1 MKIKGIWFWLFLMFS
16 YCSYANQQEL
26 IREERRRQAEEIR
39 KLEKNEL
46 KDEVK
51 LNDIEEDAQAMGSE
65 IRNINIEGN
74 TILKKSEIELLKKR
88 YISRKGGKNI
98 LNLMK
103 ELENMYLEE
112 GYISVR
118 VKINME
124 KSNIQEG
131 KIFLKVIEGH
141 VEKIIF
147 KNGKSQEKLKIF
159 TSFPIYKGK
168 ILNINDL
175 DQGID
180 NLNSVSSNSA
190 RVDITAG
197 NELGGSIVEIDN
209 HKRKK
214 VSGAV
219 NYNDLGQSSTGK
231 DRIKFSLIFEDVA
244 GINDTFASTY
254 QRKLGNSRKYK
265 DNENFSFYYKVPVK
279 YWEFSISKDQSEYLS
294 TIKSFAHT
302 YEITGVSKNMNYSAR
317 RIISRNSN
325 GKTSVGV
332 TLTNKETK
340 NYFDGIKL
348 ITSSRKLSVLKIEAN
363 HNRRFF
369 NGVLYGDFT
378 YHEGIKKF
386 GAEKDENKG
395 DYSPRAQFQKYTAD
409 LSWYKPFM
417 IREQRFSYRVS
428 FSGQYS
434 DDILYSSEK
443 LGIGDDTTVRGFKEN
458 SIMGDKGFYIRNE
471 IGYNYKSLEPFIA
484 YDYGRV
490 KDVYKDEYY
499 EKNGSEMSGATI
511 GLRMYLNNFDMSF
524 SYSKPLTAPAYIKKN
539 THEIYF
545 SMSTRF

>member
-369 NGVLYGDFT
+369 NGVLYGNFT

>member
-118 VKINME
+118 VKIDME

-231 DRIKFSLIFEDVA
+231 NRIKFSLIFEDVA

-302 YEITGVSKNMNYSAR
+302 YEITGVSKNTNYSAR

-369 NGVLYGDFT
+369 NGVLYGNFT

-417 IREQRFSYRVS
+417 IKEQRFSYRVS

-443 LGIGDDTTVRGFKEN
+443 LGIGDDTTVRGFKED